1 MLVEICVVVPYS
13 SNKSVAD
20 GGPRAGIGG
29 CCGGPTKA
37 RCRFADGRAWT
48 TRTRA
53 VVDVRVVWSGYAC
66 RIMLIVGLNHTLYVS
81 LEGQRGQAEGSAGEK
96 VGCFALFQ
104 GPLEC
109 FDGNLMGLID
119 GLMGN

>member
-1 MLVEICVVVPYS
+1 MEDREQASAVAAAAQP
-13 SNKSVAD
+13 KHVAD
-20 GGPRAGIGG
+20 LLMGHAHEG
-29 CCGGPTKA
+29 
-37 RCRFADGRAWT
+37 W
-48 TRTRA
+48 
-53 VVDVRVVWSGYAC
+53 VVMRVGVVRDSGYAC

-119 GLMGN
+119 GLMGNRLIELMV